1 MGKLFVIAHRG
12 ASAFEPENTLRAVRR
27 ALDLG
32 ADMVEVDVRES
43 RDGYIV
49 VIHDATV
56 DRTTDGR
63 GCVKDMSL
71 RELRMLDAGMG
82 ERIPTLEE
90 VAKMVK
96 GKAKLVVEVKV
107 QGIEGKVVR
116 LVEESSMENEAL
128 VTSFYHPVLR
138 RVKSL
143 NNNVRTGVIIA
154 SRPVKPV
161 QLALDAESNAL
172 FPKHVYVDREMV
184 LEAHENGL
192 PVYPWTV
199 DTVEELKRLIE
210 MQVDGVVTNKPNLL
224 SSRNAQ
230 SA

>member
-1 MGKLFVIAHRG
+1 LGKLFVIAHRG

-107 QGIEGKVVR
+107 PGIEGKVVR

>member
-1 MGKLFVIAHRG
+1 
-12 ASAFEPENTLRAVRR
+12 
-27 ALDLG
+27 LG

-63 GCVKDMSL
+63 GCVKDMNL

-107 QGIEGKVVR
+107 PGIEGKVVR
-116 LVEESSMENEAL
+116 LVEENSMENEAL

-199 DTVEELKRLIE
+199 DTLEELKRLIE

>member
-1 MGKLFVIAHRG
+1 LGKLFVIAHRG

-71 RELRMLDAGMG
+71 RELRMLDAGLG

-107 QGIEGKVVR
+107 PGIEGKVVR

-199 DTVEELKRLIE
+199 DTLEELKRLIE